1 MAKEMELSLYPDK
14 APAAERLVVQS
25 AEMQSSERKIFQGL
39 SDRWQALKERSFGGY
54 FEQRRQQKV
63 RDYESA
69 ALDGERQIAQVRES
83 MAKIDM
89 AGSPAVAEAIERL
102 EAEIARNRDQSDALL
117 DKISDADGY
126 NGDRNSIIARI
137 NGRIAEKQ
145 VAKEAELAALK
156 KIKEELERA
165 KKALDEKLAV
175 FKALSEQFAQEIS
188 KQKTRKQKKGLES
201 SWYSI
206 AKEYQKM
213 ADISLD
219 VERELES
226 VKNKIKSGEEELKEI
241 TKNVEKRKVP
251 VLSGA
256 ATSSAAPSAGVS
268 PQIANEKAATEAQ
281 SAVVKR
287 TQERTARKIM
297 PRGSLAMQ

>member
-1 MAKEMELSLYPDK
+1 MAKEMEPSLYPDK
-14 APAAERLVVQS
+14 APAAERSVVQS
-25 AEMQSSERKIFQGL
+25 AETQSSERKIFQGL

-83 MAKIDM
+83 MAKIGM
-89 AGSPAVAEAIERL
+89 AGSPAAAEAIERL

-206 AKEYQKM
+206 AKEYQKT

-268 PQIANEKAATEAQ
+268 PQIANEKAAAEAQ
-281 SAVVKR
+281 SAVAKR

>member
-1 MAKEMELSLYPDK
+1 MAKEMEPSLYPDK
-14 APAAERLVVQS
+14 APAAERSVVQS
-25 AEMQSSERKIFQGL
+25 AETQSSERKIFQGL

-83 MAKIDM
+83 MAKIGM
-89 AGSPAVAEAIERL
+89 AGSPAAAEAIERL

-117 DKISDADGY
+117 DKISDVDGY
-126 NGDRNSIIARI
+126 SDDRNSIIARI

-175 FKALSEQFAQEIS
+175 FKALSEQFAQDIS

-206 AKEYQKM
+206 AKEYQKT

-251 VLSGA
+251 VLSVA
-256 ATSSAAPSAGVS
+256 STSSAAPSAGMS
-268 PQIANEKAATEAQ
+268 PQITNEKAAAEAQ
-281 SAVVKR
+281 SAVAKR
-287 TQERTARKIM
+287 TQERTARKLM